1 MKYGLERLTVRKIAE
16 EAGLTIGGVQYYFSN
31 QQKLYVYAMELL
43 LKRGEERIHRSIQEG
58 VDVFKGVIKMLK
70 QLIPLKDPEQRMEIE
85 AWFHFAVMAMKDE
98 KLSEYN
104 EQIRQSTKE
113 FMRYMIEVLA
123 KNNLLKDHLNIDE
136 ESVGL
141 YTFIDGLTLQAI
153 FYPSHFDESIVE
165 TYIGNYL
172 SKLCYDK

>member
-31 QQKLYVYAMELL
+31 QQELYVYAMELL

-58 VDVFKGVIKMLK
+58 DDVFKGVIKMLK

-85 AWFHFAVMAMKDE
+85 AWFNFAVMAMKDE

-104 EQIRQSTKE
+104 EQIRH
-113 FMRYMIEVLA
+113 I
-123 KNNLLKDHLNIDE
+123 
-136 ESVGL
+136 
-141 YTFIDGLTLQAI
+141 
-153 FYPSHFDESIVE
+153 
-165 TYIGNYL
+165 
-172 SKLCYDK
+172 